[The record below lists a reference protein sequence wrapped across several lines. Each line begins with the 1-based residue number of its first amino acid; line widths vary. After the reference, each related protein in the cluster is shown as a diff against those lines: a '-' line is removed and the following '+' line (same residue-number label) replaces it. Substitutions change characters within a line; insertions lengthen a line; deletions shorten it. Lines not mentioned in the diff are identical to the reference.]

1 MSGAINPYYY
11 MIPNPN
17 LKPET
22 ARETEIGFSWTRHG
36 VWASGDTLE
45 TIRPN
50 EKPPTSE
57 SYGQYLNTDS
67 VKRHG
72 FEWTRAYRQAWG
84 DVGLGYS
91 RVRQTDRT
99 TGKNVPS
106 AFADKLNLHGHW
118 QAAPGLLLGMNVNHW
133 FKPRQNPESVVSRG
147 RRLWY
152 VRSAFTIV
160 DMDAR
165 WQPRPGVGGPFG
177 RDLEVTFGIRNVLN
191 SRYINAARVESTG
204 HVGKGR
210 NIYLSVGTR
219 F

>member
-1 MSGAINPYYY
+1 MSSAINPYYY

-84 DVGLGYS
+84 DVGLS
-91 RVRQTDRT
+91 
-99 TGKNVPS
+99 
-106 AFADKLNLHGHW
+106 
-118 QAAPGLLLGMNVNHW
+118 
-133 FKPRQNPESVVSRG
+133 
-147 RRLWY
+147 
-152 VRSAFTIV
+152 
-160 DMDAR
+160 
-165 WQPRPGVGGPFG
+165 
-177 RDLEVTFGIRNVLN
+177 
-191 SRYINAARVESTG
+191 
-204 HVGKGR
+204 
-210 NIYLSVGTR
+210 
-219 F
+219 